1 MDIGHYYLQGR
12 IIINQYAI
20 MDQIFFTSWDS
31 LLRTFIICIL
41 AYFSLVM
48 MLRISGK
55 RTLSQM
61 KEFDFIV
68 TVALGSTLAT
78 VLLNKDVAL
87 ADGTLALALL
97 ISLQYLLATAS
108 VRSKAFSRLIS
119 SEPTLV
125 FFKGNFLNEALRRER
140 VTEDEIRS
148 VLRNDGVTSISYV
161 EAVVM
166 ESNGKFTVVKDGE
179 LSDPD
184 SPLSN
189 VKQVIE

>member
-1 MDIGHYYLQGR
+1 
-12 IIINQYAI
+12 
-20 MDQIFFTSWDS
+20 MDQIFFSTWDS

-41 AYFSLVM
+41 AYFSLVV

-97 ISLQYLLATAS
+97 IFLQYLLATAS
-108 VRSKAFSRLIS
+108 VNSKTFSRLIS

-125 FFKGNFLNEALRRER
+125 FFKGKFLDQALKKER

-148 VLRNDGVTSISYV
+148 VLRGEGVTSISDI

-166 ESNGKFTVVKDGE
+166 ESNGKFTVVRQGS
-179 LSDPD
+179 LSDKD

-189 VKQVIE
+189 VKHVII

>member
-1 MDIGHYYLQGR
+1 
-12 IIINQYAI
+12 
-20 MDQIFFTSWDS
+20 MDQIFFSNWDS
-31 LLRTFIICIL
+31 ILRTFIISIL

-87 ADGTLALALL
+87 ADGALAMALL
-97 ISLQYLLATAS
+97 IFLQYMLATAS
-108 VRSKAFSRLIS
+108 VRSKAFSKLIS

-125 FFKGNFLNEALRRER
+125 LFKGQFLRDALKKER
-140 VTEDEIRS
+140 VTENEIRS
-148 VLRNDGVTSISYV
+148 VLRENGVISIADV

-166 ESNGKFTVVKDGE
+166 ESNGKFTVVGE
-179 LSDPD
+179 GSLSDQN

-189 VKQVIE
+189 VKKVSETS

>member
-1 MDIGHYYLQGR
+1 
-12 IIINQYAI
+12 
-20 MDQIFFTSWDS
+20 
-31 LLRTFIICIL
+31 
-41 AYFSLVM
+41 
-48 MLRISGK
+48 
-55 RTLSQM
+55 M